1 MTPVVADHS
10 RAQPRVIPAEEP
22 SDPIRPPGLGG
33 RREAREDALAVLYEA
48 EITGDDGSEVLQR
61 RRVSLSDYVVEMVVG
76 VGEAGDRIDEA
87 LAGHLRGWDLDRMA
101 VVDRT
106 LARMAAWELLERP
119 DVPTGAVM
127 SELVGLATQYC
138 GAESPR
144 FLNGL
149 LSAVAAE
156 VRG

>member
-1 MTPVVADHS
+1 MTPGVG
-10 RAQPRVIPAEEP
+10 PAEGP
-22 SDPIRPPGLGG
+22 PDPIRPPGLGT

-48 EITGDDGSEVLQR
+48 EITGDDGAEVLQR
-61 RRVSLSDYVVEMVVG
+61 RRVSLSDYAVDMVAG
-76 VGEAGDRIDEA
+76 VGEARDRIDKA
-87 LAGHLRGWDLDRMA
+87 LARHLRGWDLDRMA

-106 LARMAAWELLERP
+106 LARMAAWELTERP

-127 SELVGLATQYC
+127 SELVALATQYC

-149 LSAVAAE
+149 LAAIATE
-156 VRG
+156 VRNRPPPDP

>member
-1 MTPVVADHS
+1 M
-10 RAQPRVIPAEEP
+10 IPAEEP
-22 SDPIRPPGLGG
+22 ADPIRPPGLGS

-48 EITGDDGSEVLQR
+48 EITGDDCSEVLQR
-61 RRVSLSDYVVEMVVG
+61 RRVSLSEYAVDMVAG
-76 VGEAGDRIDEA
+76 VGDTRDRIDET
-87 LAGHLRGWDLDRMA
+87 LARHLRGWDLDRMA

-119 DVPTGAVM
+119 DVPTGAVL
-127 SELVGLATQYC
+127 SELVELATQYC

-149 LSAVAAE
+149 LSAIAKE
-156 VRG
+156 TRDL